1 MTETA
6 HTDTPQLE
14 NPQLTAPPAGTPQSP
29 SEPPPLQ
36 RSRTDLLVGGVAA
49 GLARHTGID
58 ALLWRLGFV
67 ALVFAGGAGFFL
79 YLALWLLMPAA
90 PATPEDRTN
99 VLDGW
104 VERLR
109 QVVVRRPAQR

>member
-1 MTETA
+1 MTETV
-6 HTDTPQLE
+6 HTQTPQTETPQL
-14 NPQLTAPPAGTPQSP
+14 QAPPAGTPHDTSGR
-29 SEPPPLQ
+29 PPLQ
-36 RSRTDLLVGGVAA
+36 RDRTDLLVGGVAA

-79 YLALWLLMPAA
+79 YLALWLLMPTA
-90 PATPEDRTN
+90 PARPDDRTTL
-99 VLDGW
+99 LDGW

-109 QVVVRRPAQR
+109 APFTRRRAG

>member
-6 HTDTPQLE
+6 HTATPSTE
-14 NPQLTAPPAGTPQSP
+14 IPQLTAPTTGMR
-29 SEPPPLQ
+29 PPLL

-49 GLARHTGID
+49 GLARHTGVD

-67 ALVFAGGAGFFL
+67 ALVFAGGSGFFL
-79 YLALWLLMPAA
+79 YLALWLLVPAG

-104 VERLR
+104 VERIR
-109 QVVVRRPAQR
+109 APFTRRRGI

>member
-6 HTDTPQLE
+6 HTATPYTE
-14 NPQLTAPPAGTPQSP
+14 IPQLTAPTTGTPQGP
-29 SEPPPLQ
+29 SARPPLL

-49 GLARHTGID
+49 GLARHTGVD

-79 YLALWLLMPAA
+79 YLALWLLVPAA

-104 VERLR
+104 VERIR
-109 QVVVRRPAQR
+109 APFTRRRGI

>member
-1 MTETA
+1 MTETVQ
-6 HTDTPQLE
+6 TQTPQTETPQL
-14 NPQLTAPPAGTPQSP
+14 QAGTPYRAAGR
-29 SEPPPLQ
+29 PPLL
-36 RSRTDLLVGGVAA
+36 RDRTDLLVGGVAA

-79 YLALWLLMPAA
+79 YLALWLLMPTA
-90 PATPEDRTN
+90 PATPQDRTN
-99 VLDGW
+99 LLDGW

-109 QVVVRRPAQR
+109 GTVTRQRTR